1 MLFRCAPLSSLP
13 TPSWTFA
20 LRWLSN
26 LAFSLRSMM
35 QPFQNERVE
44 TNYVIAH
51 GKKRQTCVN
60 GLSTIA
66 TMRTPNLTTSGR
78 SCTPSLPKGAI
89 LCMLALPGFL
99 GLAQAASLRPRQGKD
114 GAVTYPGEK
123 ISWTPCGNATGHL
136 LECSTMKVPM
146 DQFDHKNSGNKTF
159 DLSMIRIRGH
169 NTTEC
174 SKNILYNPGGPGAS
188 GVGSF
193 YGLSSELIS
202 VVGEDFNIIAF
213 DPRGIN
219 GSTPLGSCYATK
231 SIRTG
236 MSNIPLDN
244 LLTDAPFMGGWAP
257 NFAKTCA
264 QTSGE
269 HGKYI
274 NTPQVAADMNSI
286 LDAIGQ
292 EDMWFWG
299 QSYGTLIGQTYAGLF
314 PNRTARM
321 VIDGVVDQFE
331 WYNSTL
337 PWKDY
342 QDGKRVFWGFFDE
355 CVKAGEDAC
364 PLAVLSKNPDVLN
377 KMVEDFG
384 TKIKYNELTVY
395 IDETHFGTVNYA
407 YMWYTVILPSL
418 YKSMA
423 WQPLG
428 IALLDAMVGNA
439 TMAFEVYGG
448 AQSYS
453 TGITPWEAIYF
464 YRLNDGASGKE
475 FWPQTNQE
483 MIKTLEPFYV
493 MNPFMYAANSFYWA
507 KAHWVIPKTHSYVP
521 KEGVKTKH
529 PLLVMSNQYDPVCS
543 LDSAKTALTSFA
555 DARLV
560 TLDAYGHCT
569 FYQESACADSYV
581 KEYFASGA
589 LPAQD
594 VTCKVGA
601 DQYFPPLKL
610 DGAAV
615 HKRGEKGLF

>member
-1 MLFRCAPLSSLP
+1 
-13 TPSWTFA
+13 
-20 LRWLSN
+20 
-26 LAFSLRSMM
+26 
-35 QPFQNERVE
+35 
-44 TNYVIAH
+44 
-51 GKKRQTCVN
+51 
-60 GLSTIA
+60 
-66 TMRTPNLTTSGR
+66 MRTPILTTSGGG
-78 SCTPSLPKGAI
+78 STPSLTKGTV
-89 LCMLALPGFL
+89 LSCLLALLGFF
-99 GLAQAASLRPRQGKD
+99 GQAQAASLRPLHRSD
-114 GAVTYPGEK
+114 GAVTYSGEK

-146 DQFDHKNSGNKTF
+146 DQFDHENSGNKTF
-159 DLSMIRIRGH
+159 DLSLIRIRGH
-169 NTTEC
+169 NTTAC

-193 YGLSSELIS
+193 Y
-202 VVGEDFNIIAF
+202 EDFNIIAF

-219 GSTPLGSCYATK
+219 GSTPLGSCYATEG
-231 SIRTG
+231 IRAG

-244 LLTDAPFMGGWAP
+244 LVTDAPFMGGWAP
-257 NFAKTCA
+257 NFARTCA

-331 WYNSTL
+331 WYNSPL

-377 KMVEDFG
+377 GMVEGFG
-384 TKIKYNELTVY
+384 TKIKYDEMTVY
-395 IDETHFGTVNYA
+395 LDKTNFGTVNYA
-407 YMWYTVILPSL
+407 YMWYAVILPSL
-418 YKSMA
+418 YKSIA
-423 WQPLG
+423 WLPLG

-448 AQSYS
+448 SEAYS
-453 TGITPWEAIYF
+453 NTGITPWEAIYF
-464 YRLNDGASGKE
+464 YRLNDGAAGSE

-483 MIKTLEPFYV
+483 MIKMLEPFYV

-507 KAHWVIPKTHSYVP
+507 KAHWVIPKTHGYVP
-521 KEGVKTKH
+521 QEGVKTKH
-529 PLLVMSNQYDPVCS
+529 PLLVLSNQYDPVCS
-543 LDSAKTALTSFA
+543 LESATSALTSFA
-555 DARLV
+555 GSRLV
-560 TLDAYGHCT
+560 TLEAYGHCT
-569 FYQESACADSYV
+569 FYQNSACADGYV
-581 KEYFASGA
+581 KEYFVSGS

-594 VTCKVGA
+594 VTCKVG
-601 DQYFPPLKL
+601 DGHYFPPLQTA
-610 DGAAV
+610 GPGV
-615 HKRGEKGLF
+615 HKRGEKWGLF

>member
-1 MLFRCAPLSSLP
+1 
-13 TPSWTFA
+13 
-20 LRWLSN
+20 
-26 LAFSLRSMM
+26 
-35 QPFQNERVE
+35 
-44 TNYVIAH
+44 
-51 GKKRQTCVN
+51 
-60 GLSTIA
+60 
-66 TMRTPNLTTSGR
+66 MRTPISTTSGG
-78 SCTPSLPKGAI
+78 SSTPSLSRGAF
-89 LCMLALPGFL
+89 LSCMLALPSFFVQ
-99 GLAQAASLRPRQGKD
+99 AQATSFRTLHRSD

-123 ISWTPCGNATGHL
+123 ISWTPCGNSTGHL

-146 DQFDHKNSGNKTF
+146 DQFDHHNSGNKTF
-159 DLSMIRIRGH
+159 NLSMIRIRGH
-169 NTTEC
+169 NTTSC

-202 VVGEDFNIIAF
+202 VVGEDFNIITF

-219 GSTPLGSCYATK
+219 GSTPLGSCYATDTIRK
-231 SIRTG
+231 S

-244 LLTDAPFMGGWAP
+244 LVTDAPYMGGWAP

-292 EDMWFWG
+292 EDMLFWG

-321 VIDGVVDQFE
+321 VIDGVVDQLE

-355 CVKAGEDAC
+355 CIKAGVDAC
-364 PLAVLSKNPDVLN
+364 PLAELSKNPDVLN
-377 KMVEDFG
+377 GMVESFG
-384 TKIKYNELTVY
+384 TKIKYDEMTVY
-395 IDETHFGTVNYA
+395 VDKTNFGTVNYA
-407 YMWYTVILPSL
+407 YLWYTVILPSL
-418 YKSMA
+418 YKSII
-423 WQPLG
+423 WQPLA

-439 TMAFEVYGG
+439 TMAFEVWGG
-448 AQSYS
+448 SQAYS
-453 TGITPWEAIYF
+453 NTGVTPWEAIYF
-464 YRLNDGASGKE
+464 YRLNDGASGQD

-507 KAHWVIPKTHSYVP
+507 KAHWVIPRTHGYVP
-521 KEGVKTKH
+521 KQGVKTKH

-543 LDSAKTALTSFA
+543 LDSAKSALTSFA
-555 DARLV
+555 DSRLV
-560 TLDAYGHCT
+560 TLEAYGHCT
-569 FYQESACADSYV
+569 FYQNSACANSYV
-581 KEYFASGA
+581 KDYFVSGS

-594 VTCKVGA
+594 VTCKVGPE
-601 DQYFPPLKL
+601 QYFPPLTA

-615 HKRGEKGLF
+615 RKRGENWGLF